1 MSLEARL
8 GVAIDLEQASDE
20 ELVGRVAEGDERAL
34 LRLIEKYRPVAKA
47 RARTYFLAGGQYE
60 DVVQEGLVGLFKAI
74 RDFDG
79 SLGAPFSAFAKLCVS
94 RQILTAVK
102 NSTRHKHSPLN
113 LSLSLD
119 APAAPDGT
127 ASLGD
132 SLHAPLLT
140 DPAAVVASADEIEAI
155 RRVLGSE
162 LTSLENEVL
171 SFYLEGMTYEEI
183 AKAVGGHAKSIDN
196 ALQRL
201 RGKLRE
207 SLAARDS
214 A

>member
-1 MSLEARL
+1 MSLEAWSSVRT
-8 GVAIDLEQASDE
+8 DPEQSTDE
-20 ELVGRVAEGDERAL
+20 ELLRRIDEGDERAL
-34 LRLIEKYRPVAKA
+34 LRLIERYRPVAKA

-113 LSLSLD
+113 SSLSLD

-127 ASLGD
+127 LSLGD
-132 SLHAPLLT
+132 SLHASSLA
-140 DPAAVVASADEIEAI
+140 DPAAIVTSADEIEAI
-155 RRVLGSE
+155 RKVLGSE
-162 LTSLENEVL
+162 LTSLENDVL
-171 SFYLEGMTYEEI
+171 SFYLDGMTYEQI
-183 AKAVGGHAKSIDN
+183 AAAVGGHAKSIDN

-201 RGKLRE
+201 RNKLRE
-207 SLAARDS
+207 SLAARD
-214 A
+214 AL